1 MKRRG
6 VSCDIVEYGRQL
18 LADPEYPEK
27 LLTALMGR
35 YGIEVL
41 TAAAV
46 TSIEPGRVLVRRQD
60 EVMSRAA
67 DTVITA
73 VGYRSENKLYEAVRD
88 LNRPVY
94 NIGDSN
100 QVRNIMYAVW
110 NAYEIT
116 RNI

>member
-27 LLTALMGR
+27 LLTDLMGR

-41 TAAAV
+41 TEAAV
-46 TSIEPGRVLVRRQD
+46 TSIEPGR
-60 EVMSRAA
+60 VMSRAA

>member
-1 MKRRG
+1 M
-6 VSCDIVEYGRQL
+6 SCDIVEYGRQL
-18 LADPEYPEK
+18 LANPEYPEK
-27 LLTALMGR
+27 LLTDLMGR

-41 TAAAV
+41 TEAAV
-46 TSIEPGRVLVRRQD
+46 TSIEPGRVLVRRQ
-60 EVMSRAA
+60 

>member
-27 LLTALMGR
+27 LLTDLMGR

-41 TAAAV
+41 TEAAV

-67 DTVITA
+67 DTVIT
-73 VGYRSENKLYEAVRD
+73 GLRTSCMRRSG
-88 LNRPVY
+88 
-94 NIGDSN
+94 I
-100 QVRNIMYAVW
+100 
-110 NAYEIT
+110 
-116 RNI
+116 